1 MFPGAAPGRTFVAP
15 PDVPGDTMISYD
27 LAEQLR
33 ASGLQWTPAEG
44 DRFVLPDRDLDGR
57 VFTISEMVVE
67 VRRSPVGDLIAFNG
81 TTEWALDAIERAE
94 TVWLPRE
101 GQLRE
106 RLGASLL
113 SLARL
118 DDGWRCTVRI
128 GDELVDLEAPE
139 ADEAYARALL
149 AVLRADTGGA

>member
-1 MFPGAAPGRTFVAP
+1 
-15 PDVPGDTMISYD
+15 MISFE

-33 ASGLQWTPAEG
+33 ASGLQWTPTEG

-106 RLGASLL
+106 QLGTALL

-118 DDGWRCTVRI
+118 EQGWRCTARI
-128 GDELVDLEAPE
+128 DGELIESDAPE
-139 ADEAYARALL
+139 ADEAYGRALL
-149 AVLRADTGGA
+149 AVLRAEHGT

>member
-1 MFPGAAPGRTFVAP
+1 
-15 PDVPGDTMISYD
+15 MISFG
-27 LAEQLR
+27 LAQQLHE
-33 ASGLQWTPAEG
+33 AGLRWTPSEG

-81 TTEWALDAIERAE
+81 TTEWALDAIEQAE
-94 TVWLPRE
+94 AVWLPRE
-101 GQLRE
+101 AQLRE
-106 RLGASLL
+106 MLGAALL

-128 GDELVDLEAPE
+128 GGELLEVEETA
-139 ADEAYARALL
+139 ADEAYGRALL
-149 AVLRADTGGA
+149 AVLEGSGGA

>member
-1 MFPGAAPGRTFVAP
+1 
-15 PDVPGDTMISYD
+15 MISFE

-33 ASGLQWTPAEG
+33 AEGLQWTPAEG
-44 DRFVLPDRDLDGR
+44 DRFVLPDRDLDGH

-106 RLGASLL
+106 QLGTALL

-118 DDGWRCTVRI
+118 DAGWRCTVRI
-128 GDELVDLEAPE
+128 GEELVEVEAPE
-139 ADEAYARALL
+139 ADEAYGHALL
-149 AVLRADTGGA
+149 SVLRATRGT

>member
-1 MFPGAAPGRTFVAP
+1 
-15 PDVPGDTMISYD
+15 MISLE
-27 LAEQLR
+27 LAMELR
-33 ASGLQWTPAEG
+33 DHGLAWTPAEG

-81 TTEWALDAIERAE
+81 TTEWALDAIEQADA
-94 TVWLPRE
+94 TWIPRE
-101 GQLRE
+101 AQLRE
-106 RLGASLL
+106 LLGGALL

-118 DDGWRCTVRI
+118 DAGWRCTVRI
-128 GDELVDLEAPE
+128 GQQLVEVEAPQ

-149 AVLRADTGGA
+149 RLLRG

>member
-1 MFPGAAPGRTFVAP
+1 
-15 PDVPGDTMISYD
+15 MISFG
-27 LAEQLR
+27 LAQQLHE
-33 ASGLQWTPAEG
+33 AGLRWTPSEG

-81 TTEWALDAIERAE
+81 TTEWALDAIEQAE

-101 GQLRE
+101 AQLRE
-106 RLGASLL
+106 LVGAALL

-128 GDELVDLEAPE
+128 GGELLEVEETA
-139 ADEAYARALL
+139 ADEAYGRALL
-149 AVLRADTGGA
+149 AVLEGSGGA

>member
-1 MFPGAAPGRTFVAP
+1 
-15 PDVPGDTMISYD
+15 MISFE

-33 ASGLQWTPAEG
+33 ASGLHWTPTEG

-57 VFTISEMVVE
+57 IFTISEMVVE

-81 TTEWALDAIERAE
+81 TTEWALDAIEQAE

-106 RLGASLL
+106 LLGPTLL

-128 GDELVDLEAPE
+128 GEELVEIE
-139 ADEAYARALL
+139 QEQADEAYGRALL
-149 AVLRADTGGA
+149 AVLEGSPRS

>member
-1 MFPGAAPGRTFVAP
+1 
-15 PDVPGDTMISYD
+15 MISFG
-27 LAEQLR
+27 LAQQLHG
-33 ASGLQWTPAEG
+33 AGLRWTPSEG

-57 VFTISEMVVE
+57 VFTISDMVVE

-81 TTEWALDAIERAE
+81 TTEWALDAIEQAE

-101 GQLRE
+101 AQLRE
-106 RLGASLL
+106 LLGDALL

-128 GDELVDLEAPE
+128 GGELLEVEETA
-139 ADEAYARALL
+139 ADEAYGRALL
-149 AVLRADTGGA
+149 AVLDGPGGS

>member
-1 MFPGAAPGRTFVAP
+1 
-15 PDVPGDTMISYD
+15 MISFE

-33 ASGLQWTPAEG
+33 AEGLRWTPAEG
-44 DRFVLPDRDLDGR
+44 DRFVLPDHDLDGR
-57 VFTISEMVVE
+57 VFTISDMVVE

-94 TVWLPRE
+94 TVWIPRE

-106 RLGASLL
+106 WLGAALL

-118 DDGWRCTVRI
+118 EEGWRCTVRI
-128 GDELVDLEAPE
+128 GEELVELEAPE
-139 ADEAYARALL
+139 ADEAYGRAVL
-149 AVLRADTGGA
+149 AVLRGVREA

>member
-1 MFPGAAPGRTFVAP
+1 
-15 PDVPGDTMISYD
+15 MISFD

-44 DRFVLPDRDLDGR
+44 DRFVLPDRDLDGHI
-57 VFTISEMVVE
+57 FTISEMVVE

-106 RLGASLL
+106 RLGAALL
-113 SLARL
+113 ALARL
-118 DDGWRCTVRI
+118 DGGWRCTVRI
-128 GDELVDLEAPE
+128 GEELVEVESPE
-139 ADEAYARALL
+139 AEEAYGRALL
-149 AVLRADTGGA
+149 AVLRGARDT

>member
-1 MFPGAAPGRTFVAP
+1 
-15 PDVPGDTMISYD
+15 MISFD
-27 LAEQLR
+27 LAQQLHE
-33 ASGLQWTPAEG
+33 AGLRWMPSEG
-44 DRFVLPDRDLDGR
+44 DRFVLPDRDLDER

-81 TTEWALDAIERAE
+81 TTEWALDAIEQAE

-101 GQLRE
+101 AQLRE
-106 RLGASLL
+106 LLDAALL

-128 GDELVDLEAPE
+128 GGELVEVEADE
-139 ADEAYARALL
+139 ADEAYGRALL
-149 AVLRADTGGA
+149 AELRGADRA

>member
-1 MFPGAAPGRTFVAP
+1 
-15 PDVPGDTMISYD
+15 MISFD
-27 LAEQLR
+27 LAQQLHE
-33 ASGLQWTPAEG
+33 AGLRWVPSEG
-44 DRFVLPDRDLDGR
+44 DRFVLPDRDLDGM

-81 TTEWALDAIERAE
+81 TTEWALDAIEQAE

-101 GQLRE
+101 AQLRE
-106 RLGASLL
+106 LLDTTLL

-128 GDELVDLEAPE
+128 GDELVEVEAQQ
-139 ADEAYARALL
+139 ADEAYGRALL
-149 AVLRADTGGA
+149 AALRGPDRA